1 MGIRL
6 YFRNKYEPKE
16 EYCLGKLFHY
26 ANSVDHLDCVDFIV
40 EAGALNDYEW
50 CVNFPCTGIKSGDFL
65 DECVICAYQDY
76 GGLFELSTEDL
87 CLFIYLYRKDQ
98 KEFWGPDH
106 IVQYDL
112 DLEDELKFIQK
123 HAAIENRW
131 EFRLGA

>member
-6 YFRNKYEPKE
+6 YFRNKYDPKE
-16 EYCLGKLFHY
+16 EFCLGKLLHY
-26 ANSVDHLDCVDFIV
+26 ANSVNHLECVDFII
-40 EAGALNDYEW
+40 ETGALDDYEW
-50 CVNFPCTGIKSGDFL
+50 YEDVPDRCKMHGEFL

-76 GGLFELSTEDL
+76 GDLFELSTEDL

-98 KEFWGPDH
+98 KDFWGPDH

-123 HAAIENRW
+123 HAAVENRW